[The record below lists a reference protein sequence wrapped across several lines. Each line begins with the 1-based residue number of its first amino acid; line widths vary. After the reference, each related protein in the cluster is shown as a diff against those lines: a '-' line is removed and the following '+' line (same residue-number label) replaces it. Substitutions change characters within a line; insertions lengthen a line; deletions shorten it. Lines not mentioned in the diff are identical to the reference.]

1 MIGCCVDGLGGG
13 EMNRGR
19 DRDDNGIPDWQE
31 DENYL
36 DEAPRNAPVGAG
48 GCLIALVSLLAGAA
62 MAGRVGARRRA
73 SPGRSRTNSSE
84 RR

>member
-1 MIGCCVDGLGGG
+1 MYS
-13 EMNRGR
+13 GR

-36 DEAPRNAPVGAG
+36 DEAPSSAPVGSS
-48 GCLIALVSLLAGAA
+48 GCLVALMSLLAGAA
-62 MAGRVGARRRA
+62 VAGGARARRRG
-73 SPGRSRTNSSE
+73 STGRAPPRTNYRN